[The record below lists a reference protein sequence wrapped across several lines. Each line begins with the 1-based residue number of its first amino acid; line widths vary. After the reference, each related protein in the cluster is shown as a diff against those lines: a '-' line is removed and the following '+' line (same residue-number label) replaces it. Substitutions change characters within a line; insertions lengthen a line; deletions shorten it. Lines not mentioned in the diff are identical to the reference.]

1 MATPYSAE
9 MLAGACMAHGLDGTG
24 TAEELHSRLGTH
36 LVAKL
41 LSAHVPKRGKRK
53 AEDGTSTPKRSA
65 GEWRAFAKAERPK
78 VMASGFTGRAE
89 TIQEIARRWK
99 IFKSVGTSTAPL
111 ALPAPSGSDS
121 DSDGSAPE
129 QGLLDLLAQELN
141 PAELNAALAAHGL
154 PIDGSDDEKLKALAT
169 AMMA

>member
-1 MATPYSAE
+1 MATTYSAE

-24 TAEELHSRLGTH
+24 TAEELHARLGAH

-41 LSAHVPKRGKRK
+41 LSPHVPKRKRK
-53 AEDGTSTPKRSA
+53 AEGGTSTPKRSA

-111 ALPAPSGSDS
+111 ALPAPSSSDS

-129 QGLLDLLAQELN
+129 QGLLELLAQELN
-141 PAELNAALAAHGL
+141 PTELNAALAAHGL
-154 PIDGSDDEKLKALAT
+154 PIDGSDDEKLKALGT